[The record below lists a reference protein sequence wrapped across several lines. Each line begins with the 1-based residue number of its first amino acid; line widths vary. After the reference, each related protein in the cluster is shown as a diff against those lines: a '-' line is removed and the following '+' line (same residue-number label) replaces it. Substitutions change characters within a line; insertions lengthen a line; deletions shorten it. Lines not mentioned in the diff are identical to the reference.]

1 MTARTRDPNKPLS
14 TLNVWMRLASTKEQE
29 LLAEMAGTTRN
40 HLYQIANGHRK
51 ASPDAA
57 HRLANASQALAKQSK
72 GRLPE
77 LYVTDLCRVCA
88 GCPYAQKA
96 LGNLALRGEFPVVS
110 HTTGD

>member
-1 MTARTRDPNKPLS
+1 MPSRTRDPNKPLS
-14 TLNVWMRLASTKEQE
+14 TLNVWMRQATTPEQE
-29 LLAEMAGTTRN
+29 ALAKAAGTTRGQ
-40 HLYQIANGHRK
+40 LYQLANGHRK

-96 LGNLALRGEFPVVS
+96 LGNLALRGEFPVVAAE
-110 HTTGD
+110 